1 MGYMDYVRSSTG
13 SLPTV
18 VNYGFIVFGI
28 LCLVTLLIKLTAFV
42 VRKLRKSD
50 KKYTKADK
58 MILAQQ
64 EIFAG
69 SGIIYA
75 LFTMFISGTPTKAF
89 LTVSCLLAAALG
101 ILSLA
106 NGVILCYNTIK
117 GDMRTRTKIKQYI
130 WAATCIAYAVFI
142 AIMQLYCFWKL

>member
-1 MGYMDYVRSSTG
+1 
-13 SLPTV
+13 
-18 VNYGFIVFGI
+18 
-28 LCLVTLLIKLTAFV
+28 
-42 VRKLRKSD
+42 
-50 KKYTKADK
+50 

-75 LFTMFISGTPTKAF
+75 LFTMFISSTPTKAF

-106 NGVILCYNTIK
+106 NGGNLCYNTIK
-117 GDMRTRTKIKQYI
+117 SDVRTRTKIKQYI
-130 WAATCIAYAVFI
+130 WAALCIAYTAFI
-142 AIMQLYCFWKL
+142 GIMQLYCFWKL